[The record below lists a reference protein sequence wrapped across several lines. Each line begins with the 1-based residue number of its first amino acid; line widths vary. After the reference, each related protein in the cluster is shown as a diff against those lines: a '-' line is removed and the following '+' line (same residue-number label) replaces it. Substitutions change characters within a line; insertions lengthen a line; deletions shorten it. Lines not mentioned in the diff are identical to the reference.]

1 MTSPL
6 RLRDR
11 HAFVRMTRPADG
23 TAPIRP
29 LLVLAALLAVCV
41 PLVCKAAPQA
51 AALSDRDQADLKR
64 IEAYLDGIKTLKAEF
79 DQTNPDGS
87 LVSGDVYMLR
97 PGKMRFEYDPP
108 VPLLLIVG
116 YGVGFLI
123 DKQLHQT
130 NNFPVLRSPLSIFL
144 ADRVKFSDD
153 VTIDAID
160 HLPGQ
165 LQLTVHQTNAADE
178 GQLTL
183 VFADKPMTLLQWSV
197 VDAQRR
203 ETRVSLF
210 KIETGGAFDSKLF
223 LNAGTNQ
230 GGQSTPT
237 GPKSN
242 N

>member
-1 MTSPL
+1 MACSKIRLAHRIGLKAIVVGRLLAFACVMLATPSPSSS
-6 RLRDR
+6 
-11 HAFVRMTRPADG
+11 APISSPAD
-23 TAPIRP
+23 
-29 LLVLAALLAVCV
+29 V
-41 PLVCKAAPQA
+41 
-51 AALSDRDQADLKR
+51 SDVAR
-64 IEAYLDGIKTLKAEF
+64 IETYLNGIRTLKARF
-79 DQTNPDGS
+79 LQIDPDGS
-87 LVSGDVYMLR
+87 TKEGTAWIER